1 MDSHRQDLRRGFN
14 WLGGAMVIAKV
25 TDFGTILI
33 VLMFLTKREVGLAA
47 LVVAIGTVIEALDG
61 LGTGAALVQAPSL
74 SRLQLSSIFWYIAGA
89 AVIAGAITLLAA
101 PGFAALYGLAGLAPY
116 FLPIA
121 LKQPLV
127 GAAVI
132 PLALMSRELQYERI
146 AVVNVC
152 STLGSAATRV
162 ALAAL
167 GAGAW
172 AIVIASA
179 ASGLYTLIGA
189 SFARPFRPALRF
201 SIPAI
206 SPLVRFGLRAAMSTL
221 FEQSFNNVDYLLV
234 GWFYGPAP
242 LAIYRVA
249 FEIGMQPALAAG
261 TLVNRAALPVFARVS
276 AVREH
281 LEQSLTWS
289 LRRLTL
295 VVAPLTAATLLAAV
309 PITALIH
316 DGEGHSYAAA
326 ALPLELLS
334 AAALLRVLSQLLYP
348 LALGTG
354 HPKTALRLSAATL
367 LLLGLGMLG
376 AGIGFRAPSG
386 IVAIATVWLAVYPL
400 LLLWEIRYLR
410 RRWDIRAAELART
423 LAPPLAGTIALVAV
437 VEIARLVL
445 GSRLEGADVGWQV
458 AVVATAAVL
467 TYAGLFLVYRQRAG
481 RVDGGIGARH

>member
-25 TDFGTILI
+25 TDFGTILV
-33 VLMFLTKREVGLAA
+33 VLWFLTKRQVGIAA

-61 LGTGAALVQAPSL
+61 LGTSAALVQAPALARPQLASL
-74 SRLQLSSIFWYIAGA
+74 FWFILGVAVTAG
-89 AVIAGAITLLAA
+89 GLTMLAA
-101 PGFAALYGLAGLAPY
+101 PWLAALYGLPALAPY

-132 PLALMSRELQYERI
+132 PLALLSRDLQYERI

-152 STLGSAATRV
+152 STLGTAATRV
-162 ALAAL
+162 GLAAA

-172 AIVIASA
+172 AIVVASA

-189 SFARPFRPALRF
+189 SFAKPFRPALRF
-201 SIPAI
+201 SMPAI
-206 SPLVRFGLRAAMSTL
+206 APLVRFGLRAATSTL

-261 TLVNRAALPVFARVS
+261 TLINRASLPVFARVS

-281 LEQSLTWS
+281 LTQSFTWS
-289 LRRLTL
+289 LRRLAV
-295 VVAPLTAATLLAAV
+295 VVAPLTVATLLAAE
-309 PITALIH
+309 PISALIH
-316 DGEGHSYAAA
+316 DGEGRSYAAA
-326 ALPLELLS
+326 ALPLELLA

-348 LALGTG
+348 LALGSG
-354 HPKTALRLSAATL
+354 HPRTAMRLSAVTL
-367 LLLGLGMLG
+367 LLLSSGMLI
-376 AGIGFRAPSG
+376 AGFVFPARGG
-386 IVAIATVWLAVYPL
+386 IVAIATVWLAIYPL
-400 LLLWEIRYLR
+400 LLVWEMRYVR
-410 RRWDIRAAELART
+410 RRWGIRGAELARALLPPCAAT
-423 LAPPLAGTIALVAV
+423 LALTGV
-437 VEIARLVL
+437 VVVIRLVL
-445 GSRLEGADVGWQV
+445 AGGNAGLQV
-458 AVVATAAVL
+458 AVIAAAVVL
-467 TYAGLFLVYRQRAG
+467 TYAGLFLQARQRGA
-481 RVDGGIGARH
+481 RLDGGIGAGH